1 MTRSSLLIVV
11 LVMLHFGAIGQAK
24 LKDNQKEGYIITAD
38 GTKSEVAIEVED
50 PTQPW
55 TFQSD
60 VKYYDR
66 SLLNGTRIKREQ
78 KSDAY
83 PGGIIEYGFDNRRF
97 LHVNYYIKG
106 KGEDVFKSTVEKI
119 KGDKATDFFAE
130 VIHDGKIQL
139 LKFYVPPMIAEEDYE
154 NEAVMKEYIKESE
167 AGYDILIKKD
177 IVGTKAIQEMN
188 VKAYFE
194 DCPMILNRFEKNLY
208 KIKPKSGIKKLL
220 SDDAMYGIKLENAAL
235 TVIRDYENKC
245 AGK

>member
-1 MTRSSLLIVV
+1 MIRVSLLIY
-11 LVMLHFGAIGQAK
+11 LVILGNLVAIGQSK

-38 GTKSEVAIEVED
+38 GVKSEVAIEVED

-78 KSDAY
+78 KNDAY
-83 PGGIIEYGFDNRRF
+83 PGEIIEYGFDNRRF
-97 LHVNYYIKG
+97 LHVNYYVKG
-106 KGEDVFKSTVEKI
+106 KGEDVLKSTVEKI

-139 LKFYVPPMIAEEDYE
+139 LKFYIPPVISEEDYD
-154 NEAVMKEYIKESE
+154 NEEVMKEYIKDSE
-167 AGYDILIKKD
+167 ASYDILIKRD

-188 VKAYFE
+188 VKSYFE

-208 KIKPKSGIKKLL
+208 KIRPKTGIKKLL
-220 SDDAMYGIKLENAAL
+220 SDDAMYGIKLENAAM

>member
-1 MTRSSLLIVV
+1 MNKVSFCICTLMVIGTIV
-11 LVMLHFGAIGQAK
+11 MGQTK
-24 LKDNQKEGYIITAD
+24 LKDNQKEGYIIMAD

-60 VKYYDR
+60 IKYYDR
-66 SLLNGTRIKREQ
+66 ALLTGARIKREL
-78 KSDAY
+78 KNDAY
-83 PGGIIEYGFDNRRF
+83 PGEVLEYGFENRRF
-97 LHVNYYIKG
+97 LHVNYFVKG

-139 LKFYVPPMIAEEDYE
+139 LRFYMPPDISDEDF
-154 NEAVMKEYIKESE
+154 ESE
-167 AGYDILIKKD
+167 EAMQKHIKDVESNYDILIKRE

-194 DCPMILNRFEKNLY
+194 DCPSVLNRFEKNLY

-220 SDDAMYGIKLENAAL
+220 SDDALAGIKLENAAL
-235 TVIRDYENKC
+235 TVVRDYENKC
-245 AGK
+245 NK